1 MSTNIKLKRSSVAGN
16 VPTTSQLSLGELAIN
31 TVDGAIYS
39 KKSDNSIFTI
49 HDDDIMQ
56 LDDSTSNVNKVK

>member
-39 KKSDNSIFTI
+39 KKSDNSIFPI
-49 HDDDIMQ
+49 HDSTIMQ
-56 LDDSTSNVNKVK
+56 LNSTTK